1 MITILLGIGIV
12 VGSGG
17 DPVTEVAADVEVVV
31 AKVVVGAVE
40 AARFGTGSEYSG
52 ESDGDFFVAL
62 EVLVFFVAVADAAA
76 VATAFK
82 DDIVDGDSCLI
93 GNPGWMSL
101 FGVGRISESGGGASL
116 KSSIGGCIE
125 SGNEFWLMTGFL
137 GLIKGVAAEFV

>member
-17 DPVTEVAADVEVVV
+17 DPVTEVAADVE
-31 AKVVVGAVE
+31 VVVGAVE

-62 EVLVFFVAVADAAA
+62 EVLVFFFVAVADAAA

-93 GNPGWMSL
+93 GNPG
-101 FGVGRISESGGGASL
+101 
-116 KSSIGGCIE
+116 
-125 SGNEFWLMTGFL
+125 
-137 GLIKGVAAEFV
+137 

>member
-52 ESDGDFFVAL
+52 ESDGDFFIAL
-62 EVLVFFVAVADAAA
+62 EVLVFFFVAVADAAA

-93 GNPGWMSL
+93 GNPG
-101 FGVGRISESGGGASL
+101 
-116 KSSIGGCIE
+116 
-125 SGNEFWLMTGFL
+125 
-137 GLIKGVAAEFV
+137 